1 MPININYEN
10 VLEVDSL
17 LNEWFG
23 RTKKKE
29 NLGMFIRSLSI
40 LRQNF
45 GDIIVKLGKPV
56 SLKEY
61 YLAHAD
67 VDFDLNLIDIGEKV
81 ADQLQ
86 DSTIVM
92 NTSLVGIIFST
103 YKMDLVIPKFTK
115 LVSWLTEMV
124 GDLGGSVN
132 IHSDEA
138 SVLKSL
144 SYYGFFEVDQTK
156 NIVHFRHKDN
166 LHNLFK
172 LMYYKN
178 ITFYLFVKDA
188 IIVLILHLLLKK
200 QPEGIPLSQ
209 LKSEYDALAD
219 LFKEETYKISH
230 FESGFESYIKA
241 NKLSIYSI
249 QNDEVRLI
257 DATDKEHFKIDV
269 LLSFIYPIT
278 SFIISHIEQKLIEVP
293 VRKYEFKILQNL
305 QTMHRNHQINS
316 GESCSINYIRNF
328 NKILEVG

>member
-1 MPININYEN
+1 MLVPININYEN
-10 VLEVDSL
+10 VLEIDSL

-61 YLAHAD
+61 YSAHPD

-86 DSTIVM
+86 ESTIVM
-92 NTSLVGIIFST
+92 NTSLIAIIFST

-115 LVSWLTEMV
+115 LINWLSEMASE
-124 GDLGGSVN
+124 LGGSVN
-132 IHSDEA
+132 IHSDDP

-144 SYYGFFEVDQTK
+144 SYYGFFEVDQAK
-156 NIVHFRHKDN
+156 NMINFKNKDD

-200 QPEGIPLSQ
+200 QPEGISFAL
-209 LKSEYDALAD
+209 LKSEYDVLAH
-219 LFKEETYKISH
+219 LFKEETYKISD
-230 FESGFESYIKA
+230 FESGFDPYIKA

-249 QNDEVRLI
+249 QD
-257 DATDKEHFKIDV
+257 DKVI
-269 LLSFIYPIT
+269 
-278 SFIISHIEQKLIEVP
+278 
-293 VRKYEFKILQNL
+293 
-305 QTMHRNHQINS
+305 
-316 GESCSINYIRNF
+316 
-328 NKILEVG
+328 